1 MRNGLTILAACTLLL
16 IWLNACRKES
26 IITDEDAVIDISA
39 DTIHF
44 DTVFTTAGS
53 VTASIKIYNRNEK
66 RMRLGSIRLMGG
78 TSSFFSMNVDGSP
91 GAEIRNAEIG
101 ARDSLYVFITV
112 RIDPGNDS
120 LPFLVRDSISIGD
133 GRNRKW
139 LQLEAYGQNA
149 KFIRN
154 GVIDSDTR
162 FEKGLPY
169 VILGGLVVRKDRKLT
184 IAKGARL
191 FMHAD
196 APIVID
202 GTLDV
207 AGTAT
212 DPVVFTGDR
221 LDEGYRDLPASW
233 PGIYF
238 RTTSKNNQLKYAIVQ
253 HAYQGLVAD
262 QASADGSVK
271 LSLEACTIR
280 NIYEGGII
288 GIRSSIFAV
297 NSLIE
302 NCGRNV
308 VLTQG
313 GQYHFTHCT
322 MAAYSNLYVQHKT
335 AVLQLDN
342 WDSTASGLR
351 SFPLEAKFEN
361 NIIWA
366 EEGIVD
372 NEVSVSRRGSDPF
385 QVILNHNLFRGKTDP
400 LFSILNGNIRNQ
412 DPKFDSINATKRYF
426 DFRLQKGVS
435 PAIDKGIK
443 SGVLQDLDGFNRDM
457 TPDIGCYEKH

>member
-1 MRNGLTILAACTLLL
+1 MFLATCAFLL
-16 IWLNACRKES
+16 IWLSACRKES
-26 IITDEDAVIDISA
+26 IITGQDAGISISA
-39 DTIHF
+39 DTLHF

-53 VTASIKIYNRNEK
+53 VTGSIKIYNLNEK
-66 RMRLGSIRLMGG
+66 RIRLSSIRLRGG
-78 TSSFFSMNVDGSP
+78 SGSFFSMNVDGIAGS
-91 GAEIRNAEIG
+91 EVRSVEIG
-101 ARDSLYVFITV
+101 ARDSLYVFVTV

-133 GRNRKW
+133 GRNEKW

-154 GVIDSDTR
+154 GVIDADARLS
-162 FEKGLPY
+162 KGLPY

-184 IAKGARL
+184 IDKGVRL

-202 GTLDV
+202 GTLEV
-207 AGTAT
+207 IGTAT
-212 DPVVFTGDR
+212 EPVVFTGDR
-221 LDEGYRDLPASW
+221 LDEGYRELPASW
-233 PGIYF
+233 PGIFF
-238 RTTSKNNQLKYAIVQ
+238 RSSSRNNVLKYAIVQ

-262 QASADGSVK
+262 QPSPDGSLK
-271 LSLEACTIR
+271 LSLEGCTIR

-288 GIRSSIFAV
+288 GIRSSIQAV
-297 NSLIE
+297 NSLIA
-302 NCGRNV
+302 NCGNNV

-322 MAAYSNLYVQHKT
+322 LASYSNFYVQHKNP
-335 AVLQLDN
+335 VLSMDN
-342 WDSTASGLR
+342 WDSTASGVR
-351 SFPLEAKFEN
+351 SFPLEVRFQN

-366 EEGIVD
+366 DEGVVD
-372 NEVSVSRRGSDPF
+372 NEVSVSRRGSEPF
-385 QVILNHNLFRGKTDP
+385 LVSLDHNLFRGKTDP
-400 LFSILNGNIRNQ
+400 LFSSLSGNIRNQ
-412 DPKFDSINATKRYF
+412 DPRFDSINASKRYF

-443 SGVLQDLDGFNRDM
+443 SGIPKDLDGFNRDVN
-457 TPDIGCYEKH
+457 PDIGCYEKH